1 MLEEKKLPVSARQEI
16 VDNKEFGWKVKEE
29 IDEKVGRKTEKYVLL
44 TRDKN
49 MMNYLTLV
57 DLEKRYYA
65 AKGNMKEFK
74 PANETLT
81 LILFICLIIPGILYL
96 SKKKKEKKEILDN
109 NEKMKKEMARV
120 ISEAEAY
127 KR

>member
-57 DLEKRYYA
+57 DLEKRYYT